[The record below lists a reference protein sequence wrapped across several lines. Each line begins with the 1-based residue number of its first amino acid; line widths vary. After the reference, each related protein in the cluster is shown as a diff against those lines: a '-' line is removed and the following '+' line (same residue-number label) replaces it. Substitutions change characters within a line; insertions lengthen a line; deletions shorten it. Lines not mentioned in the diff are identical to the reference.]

1 MYVPHTYN
9 VMAFQKRNTD
19 RCRFRGRVHLSIVC
33 PHVLF
38 FIHFET
44 NSAVIFWVHSC
55 MKNIPTINTFNFI
68 NSSSCFNC
76 YSLLIPKSRSL
87 RLWSMGE
94 TGSINWSSVKFPQQH
109 NLDTAAQL
117 RYSSTGALQLQG
129 LAICIIGV
137 WTDTY
142 VFYQSVLQKKTW
154 IWSLCVAKT

>member
-19 RCRFRGRVHLSIVC
+19 RCRSRGRVHLSIVC

-44 NSAVIFWVHSC
+44 NSALIFWVHSC
-55 MKNIPTINTFNFI
+55 MKNISTINTFNFI
-68 NSSSCFNC
+68 NSFSCFNC

-94 TGSINWSSVKFPQQH
+94 TGSINWSEVPA
-109 NLDTAAQL
+109 AAQL

-129 LAICIIGV
+129 LAICIILHN
-137 WTDTY
+137 Y
-142 VFYQSVLQKKTW
+142 RYQ
-154 IWSLCVAKT
+154 